1 MSIKRKIIAGAL
13 LVANMLPSVG
23 AINSDNEQKK
33 DVPISDRTQV
43 QTATNVSAVQNNSNT
58 AQSERREAVPANPPS
73 VPVSDGTQ
81 VQTVQSTS
89 CQTKK
94 RSRVTKKSKS
104 QAGKSSKSAPTKKRS
119 KTNLTTP
126 KPPLSGAVQM
136 VPQGTIQMV
145 PQGTVP
151 MFPQGTIQMVPQG
164 SVQMMPQGTIQI
176 VPQGAVQ
183 MMPQGTIP
191 IFPQGTVPMVPQ
203 GTIQM
208 VPQGAVQM
216 MPQGTIQMV
225 PQGAVQMMPQRTIQ
239 MVPQKAT
246 PISQQKL
253 QVGVSSFAP
262 DCYLPKVNNFKHVPF
277 QHVPNAPSDD
287 EDEDSEEARNFMRVP
302 LPCKF
307 VDPYLINA
315 VYRAYSCKGLKESLK
330 SSASN
335 LAFPQSALLYLF
347 NIMDKAEPF
356 DDKKYTESIR
366 CLSNFIGNNKQ
377 LNSFQYFMK
386 NILGPENSW
395 IDTLCINLSGYE
407 VDISKEVKE
416 GSISKDTVILDIAP
430 LTSRFSSSGRLYKLS
445 KMWQLRPQKDVVY
458 DLVCFSHLDMIE
470 KSSCTIIKHEDGEWY
485 KYSNHSVENISEQEA
500 VAFAEGAF
508 SLIYQR
514 R

>member
-43 QTATNVSAVQNNSNT
+43 QTATNVPAVQNNSNT

-164 SVQMMPQGTIQI
+164 
-176 VPQGAVQ
+176 
-183 MMPQGTIP
+183 
-191 IFPQGTVPMVPQ
+191 
-203 GTIQM
+203 
-208 VPQGAVQM
+208 
-216 MPQGTIQMV
+216 
-225 PQGAVQMMPQRTIQ
+225 AVQMMPQRTIQ

-315 VYRAYSCKGLKESLK
+315 VYRAYSCKGLKELLK

>member
-43 QTATNVSAVQNNSNT
+43 QTATNVPAVQNNSNT

-104 QAGKSSKSAPTKKRS
+104 QAGKSSKSAPAKKRS

-126 KPPLSGAVQM
+126 KPPLSGVFQM

-145 PQGTVP
+145 PQGAVP
-151 MFPQGTIQMVPQG
+151 MF
-164 SVQMMPQGTIQI
+164 
-176 VPQGAVQ
+176 
-183 MMPQGTIP
+183 
-191 IFPQGTVPMVPQ
+191 PQ

-225 PQGAVQMMPQRTIQ
+225 PQGSVPMMPQRTIQ
-239 MVPQKAT
+239 VMPQKAT

>member
-43 QTATNVSAVQNNSNT
+43 QTATNVPAVQNNSNT

-151 MFPQGTIQMVPQG
+151 MF
-164 SVQMMPQGTIQI
+164 
-176 VPQGAVQ
+176 
-183 MMPQGTIP
+183 
-191 IFPQGTVPMVPQ
+191 
-203 GTIQM
+203 
-208 VPQGAVQM
+208 
-216 MPQGTIQMV
+216 PQGTIQMV